1 MICPDCRHRL
11 KVTDSRQWEPQLRV
25 RNYKCPKC
33 GFKDITKERL
43 EVKSTPATFR
53 KNIVEKIPLVMN
65 FESN

>member
-1 MICPDCRHRL
+1 MLCPECNHRL
-11 KVTDSRQWEPQLRV
+11 KVSDSRQWEPQLRV
-25 RNYKCPKC
+25 RNYKCLRC